1 MMHSIF
7 LAVLRTSE
15 YWHQTGERVGG
26 LAVNLHVQEI
36 LDFRNRAPFK
46 VSNISLFGR
55 QIVRGSG
62 PPLRKP
68 HVPATVIEYLPQI
81 G

>member
-1 MMHSIF
+1 M
-7 LAVLRTSE
+7 
-15 YWHQTGERVGG
+15 GG
-26 LAVNLHVQEI
+26 LAVNLRVQEI
-36 LDFRNRAPFK
+36 LDFRNRAPPFK

-68 HVPATVIEYLPQI
+68 HVPTVIEYLPRI
-81 G
+81 GWRHSLPPQDDTSPV